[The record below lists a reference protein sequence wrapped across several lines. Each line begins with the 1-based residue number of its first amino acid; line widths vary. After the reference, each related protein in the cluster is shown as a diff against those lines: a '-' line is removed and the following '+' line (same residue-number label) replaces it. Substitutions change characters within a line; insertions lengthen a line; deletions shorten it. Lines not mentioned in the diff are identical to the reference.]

1 MGGFKIIEDRP
12 TPKCVYN
19 ARVYLQAT
27 VVGES
32 PCELLGL
39 ILLATALT
47 RPSIWRFNFRL

>member
-32 PCELLGL
+32 PCELLG
-39 ILLATALT
+39 
-47 RPSIWRFNFRL
+47 FNFARNSADKT